1 MVYDRRGE
9 CSRNPRRVGI
19 VTIDTGAL
27 RDRLL
32 ADALA
37 ADLCI
42 PGRFL
47 ASSAKVAWGDL
58 DSHVRE
64 RAEGHRKD
72 LLLSPASM
80 EVPFD
85 RAREKW
91 CAMTSFGADS
101 HRSRGA
107 DDPPRRGVS
116 RLVSGARHLLR
127 ADGREMVLKV
137 DRKEPGRE
145 ILRWR
150 FVSLALPPGIL
161 VAAASKPGRTPPER
175 VRILHPSIAPD
186 DPVAHQHVHHAAM
199 MSFEELWVTLRRRAL
214 VQPSELESS
223 LRDKRALCPGL
234 HRGACLGVPSANEPE
249 YAKIRP
255 LARDRHMSEWGGLLR
270 QAFIAG
276 RLLDFH
282 AGHYKSLACCKQEE
296 CTTARPWLRTF
307 IAGRT
312 RSYPGSSFRYP
323 WPGDLFRAETRYRRE
338 VEQISSPHGAE
349 GPAVWLR
356 KEMAE
361 ESRRLVRAFSHLRPE
376 ESTTDDEEFEALL
389 LQYLRVKVALFRLLV
404 HPPGERGLEPFL
416 HHFQQIKVYAPEADS
431 VNPPAPDEPGL
442 RVHATEYRVAPD
454 AWFKTFRL
462 RGGEIE
468 GTTKIDD
475 QRESAWLVHFK
486 RTRRNDGLPLFDGGI
501 QEMDSDA
508 DDIMRALNA
517 KPTLLRTLR
526 GIDICGVEEHQ
537 PLWVS
542 ADTLRRVRLHSRSI
556 AGRRPSLGLEPLRLT
571 FHVGEDFRSLT
582 SGMRAV
588 AEPFHWNLIERG
600 DRIGHGLALTLE
612 PASWFRRHRGEVLSV
627 KRFDR
632 LLDLAFLAEYAK
644 DKNDSQRKWLEKQ
657 IVDTVRSLGFESESS
672 IRKSDYKEIVKA
684 TRNLWKSLG
693 CRSTRR
699 MLTNDRYCGN
709 ARHERWIHCYLW
721 NRSFWKRAEQVVRMP
736 VLVDEI
742 GKMSNDEKIAAENL
756 RNERELLKKAHR
768 TLLQEVARWQV
779 CIESNPS
786 SNLVVGSLDGIAAQD
801 FLARR
806 PTKEIQKDGET
817 LTWTINTDD
826 PITFSTTLADEYA
839 YAWAGMTMRANNP
852 CDPSYAR
859 ALLDESAATSMRTRF
874 TVPVNDKP
882 GKRGN
887 KRRTRNA

>member
-1 MVYDRRGE
+1 M
-9 CSRNPRRVGI
+9 
-19 VTIDTGAL
+19 TIDTNAL
-27 RDRLL
+27 RDRLY

-37 ADLCI
+37 ADLRV
-42 PGRFL
+42 PVRFF
-47 ASSAKVAWGDL
+47 APKTKVAWADIE
-58 DSHVRE
+58 SHVRE
-64 RAEGHRKD
+64 RAEVHRKD
-72 LLLSPASM
+72 LMLRPASM
-80 EVPFD
+80 EVPFN
-85 RAREKW
+85 RAREEW
-91 CAMTSFGADS
+91 FTTTSIGT
-101 HRSRGA
+101 SRNSPLLC
-107 DDPPRRGVS
+107 DDASLRGVS
-116 RLVSGARHLLR
+116 RLVSAARHLLR
-127 ADGREMVLKV
+127 ADGRQMVLKV

-161 VAAASKPGRTPPER
+161 VGAASIPGRTPPER
-175 VRILHPSIAPD
+175 VRLLHPSIAPD
-186 DPVAHQHVHHAAM
+186 NPVAHQHVHHAAM
-199 MSFEELWVTLRRRAL
+199 MSFEELWVTLRRRTL
-214 VQPSELESS
+214 MLPSDLESS
-223 LRDKRALCPGL
+223 LRDKRAFCPGL
-234 HRGACLGVPSANEPE
+234 HRGACLGGRDANGPG
-249 YAKIRP
+249 YAKKP
-255 LARDRHMSEWGGLLR
+255 LLARDRHMSEWAGLLR

-276 RLLDFH
+276 RLLDYH
-282 AGHYKSLACCKQEE
+282 EGHVGPLACCQHEHCK
-296 CTTARPWLRTF
+296 TAMPWLRAF
-307 IAGRT
+307 ITGRT

-323 WPGDLFRAETRYRRE
+323 WPEDLFRAERDRRE
-338 VEQISSPHGAE
+338 VEQISGPHGAD
-349 GPAVWLR
+349 GRAVWLR
-356 KEMAE
+356 RETAE
-361 ESRRLVRAFSHLRPE
+361 ESRRLVRALSYLRPE
-376 ESTTDDEEFEALL
+376 EPNTVDEEYEALL

-416 HHFQQIKVYAPEADS
+416 DHFQQIKVYAPEADS

-468 GTTKIDD
+468 EKTKVDD

-486 RTRRNDGLPLFDGGI
+486 RTRPNDGLPLFGGAI
-501 QEMDSDA
+501 QEMESEA

-542 ADTLRRVRLHSRSI
+542 ADTLRRVRQHSRGI

-571 FHVGEDFRSLT
+571 FHVGEDFSSLT

-588 AEPFHWNLIERG
+588 AEPFHWGLIERG

-612 PASWFRRHRGEVLSV
+612 PETWFRRHRGEVLSV

-644 DKNDSQRKWLEKQ
+644 DQNDSQRKWLREQ
-657 IVDTVRSLGFESESS
+657 IGDTVGTLGFEC
-672 IRKSDYKEIVKA
+672 KSTIEKLNEKEIIETTKMF
-684 TRNLWKSLG
+684 WKSLG

-699 MLTNDRYCGN
+699 LLTSDTHCGK
-709 ARHERWIHCYLW
+709 AHHERWIHCYLW
-721 NRSFWKRAEQVVRMP
+721 NRSFRKRAEQVVRMP
-736 VLVDEI
+736 LPVDEFGKI
-742 GKMSNDEKIAAENL
+742 GKDENIAVENL
-756 RNERELLKKAHR
+756 RNERDLLKNAHR

-806 PTKEIQKDGET
+806 PTKEIQKEGET

-874 TVPVNDKP
+874 TVPVDDKT

-887 KRRTRNA
+887 KRRTPNA

>member
-1 MVYDRRGE
+1 MVEGRRRE
-9 CSRNPRRVGI
+9 FARNQRRAGN
-19 VTIDTGAL
+19 VTIDTNAL
-27 RDRLL
+27 EDRLF

-37 ADLCI
+37 ADLRM
-42 PGRFL
+42 PGRFF
-47 ASSAKVAWGDL
+47 APSTKVAWSDL
-58 DSHVRE
+58 DSHVRD
-64 RAEGHRKD
+64 RAEVHRKD
-72 LLLSPASM
+72 LRLSPASM
-80 EVPFD
+80 EVPFN

-91 CAMTSFGADS
+91 CAMTSFGANS
-101 HRSRGA
+101 HRSRGGY
-107 DDPPRRGVS
+107 DPPRRGVS
-116 RLVSGARHLLR
+116 RLVSAARHLLR
-127 ADGREMVLKV
+127 ADGRQMVLKV

-161 VAAASKPGRTPPER
+161 VAAANIPGRMPPER

-186 DPVAHQHVHHAAM
+186 NPVAHQHVHHAAM

-223 LRDKRALCPGL
+223 LRSERAFCPGL
-234 HRGACLGVPSANEPE
+234 HRGACLGGQNAKGPE
-249 YAKIRP
+249 YAKKPP
-255 LARDRHMSEWGGLLR
+255 LARDRHMSEWAGLLR

-276 RLLDFH
+276 RLLYYH
-282 AGHYKSLACCKQEE
+282 QGHVNPLSRCQHEHCKN
-296 CTTARPWLRTF
+296 AMPWLRAF

-312 RSYPGSSFRYP
+312 RSYPSSSFRYP
-323 WPGDLFRAETRYRRE
+323 WPEDLFRAERDRRE
-338 VEQISSPHGAE
+338 VEQISGPHGAD
-349 GPAVWLR
+349 GRAVWLR
-356 KEMAE
+356 RETAE
-361 ESRRLVRAFSHLRPE
+361 ESRRLVRGLSYLRPE
-376 ESTTDDEEFEALL
+376 EPNTVDEEYEALL

-404 HPPGERGLEPFL
+404 HPPGERGLEKFL
-416 HHFQQIKVYAPEADS
+416 DHFQQIKVYAPEADVMKPS
-431 VNPPAPDEPGL
+431 APNEPGL

-454 AWFKTFRL
+454 AWFKTFCL

-468 GTTKIDD
+468 EKTKVDD

-486 RTRRNDGLPLFDGGI
+486 RTRPNDGLPFFGGAI
-501 QEMDSDA
+501 QEMESEA

-556 AGRRPSLGLEPLRLT
+556 AGRRVSLGLEPLRMT

-582 SGMRAV
+582 SGMRTV
-588 AEPFHWNLIERG
+588 AEPFHWGLIERG

-612 PASWFRRHRGEVLSV
+612 PENWFRRHRGEVLRV

-644 DKNDSQRKWLEKQ
+644 DQNDSQRNWLREQ
-657 IVDTVRSLGFESESS
+657 IVDTVKSLGFECKSTIEQLSEKD
-672 IRKSDYKEIVKA
+672 IIETAKKF
-684 TRNLWKSLG
+684 WKSLG

-699 MLTNDRYCGN
+699 LLTSDRYCGS
-709 ARHERWIHCYLW
+709 APHERWTHCYLW
-721 NRSFWKRAEQVVRMP
+721 NRSFRKRADQEVRMP
-736 VLVDEI
+736 VPVDEFGKI
-742 GKMSNDEKIAAENL
+742 GKDEKIGVENL
-756 RNERELLKKAHR
+756 RHERDLLKNAHR

-786 SNLVVGSLDGIAAQD
+786 SNLVVGSLDSIAAQD

-806 PTKEIQKDGET
+806 PTKEIQKEGET

-839 YAWAGMTMRANNP
+839 YAWAGMTMRANYP

-874 TVPVNDKP
+874 TVAVSDKS

-887 KRRTRNA
+887 NRRTPNA

>member
-1 MVYDRRGE
+1 M
-9 CSRNPRRVGI
+9 
-19 VTIDTGAL
+19 TIDTGAF

-175 VRILHPSIAPD
+175 VRILHPSFAPD
-186 DPVAHQHVHHAAM
+186 SPVAHQHVHHVAM

-214 VQPSELESS
+214 MLPSELESS
-223 LRDKRALCPGL
+223 LRDKRAFCPGL
-234 HRGACLGVPSANEPE
+234 HRGACLGARSAKEPE
-249 YAKIRP
+249 YAKVRP

-276 RLLDFH
+276 RLLDYH
-282 AGHYKSLACCKQEE
+282 EGHVNPLACCQHEHCK
-296 CTTARPWLRTF
+296 TGRPWLRAF

-312 RSYPGSSFRYP
+312 RSYPGGSFRYP
-323 WPGDLFRAETRYRRE
+323 WPEDLLRAEKRYRKIEKQQLGPR
-338 VEQISSPHGAE
+338 GAGRRSE
-349 GPAVWLR
+349 WLR
-356 KEMAE
+356 RETAE
-361 ESRRLVRAFSHLRPE
+361 ESRRLVRALSYLRPE
-376 ESTTDDEEFEALL
+376 EPNTVDEEYEALL

-404 HPPGERGLEPFL
+404 HSPGERGLEKFL
-416 HHFQQIKVYAPEADS
+416 DHFQQIKVYAPKAD
-431 VNPPAPDEPGL
+431 VMKPPAPNEPGL
-442 RVHATEYRVAPD
+442 RVQATEYRVAPD

-468 GTTKIDD
+468 EKTKVDD
-475 QRESAWLVHFK
+475 QHELAWLVHFK
-486 RTRRNDGLPLFDGGI
+486 RTRPNDGLPLFGGAI
-501 QEMDSDA
+501 QEMESEA
-508 DDIMRALNA
+508 DDIMRALDA

-542 ADTLRRVRLHSRSI
+542 ADTLRRVRFRSRSI

-571 FHVGEDFRSLT
+571 FHVGEDFSSLT

-588 AEPFHWNLIERG
+588 AEPFHCRAPDIRNK
-600 DRIGHGLALTLE
+600 
-612 PASWFRRHRGEVLSV
+612 
-627 KRFDR
+627 KRM
-632 LLDLAFLAEYAK
+632 
-644 DKNDSQRKWLEKQ
+644 N
-657 IVDTVRSLGFESESS
+657 
-672 IRKSDYKEIVKA
+672 
-684 TRNLWKSLG
+684 
-693 CRSTRR
+693 
-699 MLTNDRYCGN
+699 
-709 ARHERWIHCYLW
+709 
-721 NRSFWKRAEQVVRMP
+721 
-736 VLVDEI
+736 
-742 GKMSNDEKIAAENL
+742 
-756 RNERELLKKAHR
+756 
-768 TLLQEVARWQV
+768 
-779 CIESNPS
+779 
-786 SNLVVGSLDGIAAQD
+786 
-801 FLARR
+801 
-806 PTKEIQKDGET
+806 
-817 LTWTINTDD
+817 
-826 PITFSTTLADEYA
+826 
-839 YAWAGMTMRANNP
+839 
-852 CDPSYAR
+852 
-859 ALLDESAATSMRTRF
+859 
-874 TVPVNDKP
+874 
-882 GKRGN
+882 
-887 KRRTRNA
+887 

>member
-1 MVYDRRGE
+1 M
-9 CSRNPRRVGI
+9 
-19 VTIDTGAL
+19 TIDTNAL
-27 RDRLL
+27 RDRLY

-37 ADLCI
+37 ADLRV
-42 PGRFL
+42 PVRFF
-47 ASSAKVAWGDL
+47 APKTKVAWADIE
-58 DSHVRE
+58 SHVRE
-64 RAEGHRKD
+64 RAEVHRKD
-72 LLLSPASM
+72 LMLRPASM
-80 EVPFD
+80 EVPFN
-85 RAREKW
+85 RAREEW
-91 CAMTSFGADS
+91 CTTTSIGT
-101 HRSRGA
+101 SRNSPLLC
-107 DDPPRRGVS
+107 DDASLRGVS
-116 RLVSGARHLLR
+116 RLVSAARHLLR
-127 ADGREMVLKV
+127 ADGRQMVLKV

-150 FVSLALPPGIL
+150 FVSLAMPPGIL
-161 VAAASKPGRTPPER
+161 VAAASEPGGTPPER

-186 DPVAHQHVHHAAM
+186 NPVAHQHVHHAAM

-214 VQPSELESS
+214 AQPSELESS
-223 LRDKRALCPGL
+223 LRSERAFCPGL
-234 HRGACLGVPSANEPE
+234 HRGTCLGGRSGEERE
-249 YAKIRP
+249 YAKNRL
-255 LARDRHMSEWGGLLR
+255 LARDRHMSEWAGLVR

-282 AGHYKSLACCKQEE
+282 EGHDKSLACCKQEH
-296 CTTARPWLRTF
+296 CKTAMPWLRAF

-312 RSYPGSSFRYP
+312 RKYPGSSFRYP
-323 WPGDLFRAETRYRRE
+323 WPEDLFRAEARYRRE
-338 VEQISSPHGAE
+338 VEQFSGPCGAGRRSE
-349 GPAVWLR
+349 WLR
-356 KEMAE
+356 RETAE
-361 ESRRLVRAFSHLRPE
+361 ESRRLVRALSYLRPE
-376 ESTTDDEEFEALL
+376 EPNTFDEEYEALL

-404 HPPGERGLEPFL
+404 HPPGERGLKKFL
-416 HHFQQIKVYAPEADS
+416 DHFQQIKVYAPEADS

-468 GTTKIDD
+468 EKTKVDD

-486 RTRRNDGLPLFDGGI
+486 RTRPNDGLPLFGGAI
-501 QEMDSDA
+501 QEMESEA

-542 ADTLRRVRLHSRSI
+542 ADILRRVRLHSRSI
-556 AGRRPSLGLEPLRLT
+556 AGRRPSLGLEPLRMT
-571 FHVGEDFRSLT
+571 FHVGEDFCSLT
-582 SGMRAV
+582 SGMRAI

-600 DRIGHGLALTLE
+600 DRIGHGLALTLR
-612 PASWFRRHRGEVLSV
+612 PADWFERHRGEVLIV

-632 LLDLAFLAEYAK
+632 FLDLAFLAEYA
-644 DKNDSQRKWLEKQ
+644 NDQSESQRKWLQTQ
-657 IVDTVRSLGFESESS
+657 IIETVKSLGFESESPMG
-672 IRKSDYKEIVKA
+672 KSDEQEIVET
-684 TRNLWKSLG
+684 TRKFWKSLG
-693 CRSTRR
+693 DRSTRR
-699 MLTNDRYCGN
+699 LLTTNRYQCL
-709 ARHERWIHCYLW
+709 ARHERWIRFYLW
-721 NRSFWKRAEQVVRMP
+721 NRSVWRRAEHKERIP
-736 VLVDEI
+736 VPVNEITELDED
-742 GKMSNDEKIAAENL
+742 GKMAIENL
-756 RNERELLKKAHR
+756 RHERDLLKSAHR

-859 ALLDESAATSMRTRF
+859 ALLDESVATSMRTRF
-874 TVPVNDKP
+874 TVAVNDKS

-887 KRRTRNA
+887 KRRTPNA